1 MRAKLPDVG
10 MGRIRNFLVASGAVG
25 GAVTGVLLL
34 WGGLKGSPPDAA
46 PLPARTF
53 SLKVEDARRLT
64 AVRHDARAAG
74 VRRLSRISPSRVV
87 IPSLGVDA
95 PIVDAPVRARELVVP
110 GDVKVVGRWGAGA
123 SLGAD
128 QGDTLLAGHVDVRG
142 DLGALHQL
150 SRIEPGAEVYTS
162 DAVGR
167 VQFWTAASLIVRAK
181 DHLPSWQASGPRRL
195 ILVTCGGPVQRRE
208 GRWSYR
214 DNILVT
220 AVPAALKR

>member
-10 MGRIRNFLVASGAVG
+10 MGRIRNFLVAS

-74 VRRLSRISPSRVV
+74 VRRLLRISPSRVV

-167 VQFWTAASLIVRAK
+167 VKFWTAASLIVRAK

>member
-1 MRAKLPDVG
+1 M
-10 MGRIRNFLVASGAVG
+10 ASGAVG
-25 GAVTGVLLL
+25 GVVMGVLLL

-46 PLPARTF
+46 PLPDHTF
-53 SLKVEDARRLT
+53 SLAAEDARRLT
-64 AVRHDARAAG
+64 DVRHDARATG
-74 VRRLSRISPSRVV
+74 VHRLSTISPSRVV

-95 PIVDAPVRARELVVP
+95 PVVDVSVHAGELVVP

-123 SLGAD
+123 ALGAD
-128 QGDTLLAGHVDVRG
+128 QGGTLLAGHVDVRG

-167 VQFWTAASLIVRAK
+167 VQFWTVTSLIVRAK
-181 DHLPSWQASGPRRL
+181 DRLPSWQASGPRRL
-195 ILVTCGGPVQRRE
+195 ILVTCGGPVERRE

-214 DNILVT
+214 DNVLVT
-220 AVPAALKR
+220 AVPAAVKR